1 MRPSIKVKTPR
12 GKLTRF
18 DSTTVRIVSHLNMA
32 PDAGF
37 ECERNDADPHYDF
50 ERRLLL
56 AKILAGFVI
65 VYYGISIN
73 SP

>member
-1 MRPSIKVKTPR
+1 M
-12 GKLTRF
+12 
-18 DSTTVRIVSHLNMA
+18 RIVSHLNMA